1 MALIGKIR
9 EKSWLLLIVVGGAI
23 VVFIFTSQ
31 GPNFGGG
38 PEEEYGIGL
47 IYGEKVDQQAYN
59 QLVNEKEEIAIQNA
73 ERSGQP
79 KQPVNQDDVW
89 REFIEEKILE
99 KEYEALGINV
109 SENEFDAYLYGRNG
123 FAPPSDLQN
132 AFKDEAGNF
141 DPKAL
146 EQQIEQLKGSDD
158 PEMKKAWERSKEFYM
173 AQRKRQKY
181 YDILDQGIYVTSLE
195 AKQEYVAANEKK
207 SISFVVLNY
216 GSIPD
221 SDIKVDD
228 KKLKAYFNKHKNEAK
243 YINRV
248 SSRVVRWS
256 EITIEPSKKDI
267 VDFNE
272 EIETLKNKLT
282 KTKKDSL
289 FVMSEADSK
298 VFSTKLGYRPE
309 GSQNQMASQGFV
321 YPIAMDS
328 TFRNSK
334 VGDVIG
340 PYQQNGATKVA
351 KVVSKGSLFSVRHIL
366 IGGNRADSLAVAK
379 AQKTTDSLMLLINK
393 DNFEQYVTD
402 FSTDQGSLEKGG
414 KYENFISN
422 EMVPEFEE
430 FAKTQPIGKIGYVQ
444 TDFGFHI
451 MEVLDREENVVP
463 NLAVIDRTLNPGA
476 ETLIALEKDSY
487 DLLSKM
493 YKKLDATKNDY
504 RKVALFD
511 TIASRKDMFVRSLTI
526 QDENPKITGF
536 SSAYAE
542 NELFKLAFNKEA
554 KVGDL
559 ISSPLKDGERW
570 VVAILADIRIE
581 DKATFENAKATVKSE
596 YIKEQKALKLMSKMR
611 GKSLEAI
618 ATNENVSIIPAEVT
632 FAQSTLGKIASEPKI
647 VGALF
652 SGLKDGKMTQPLKG
666 NAGVYVVRVEKTSR
680 APQTAD
686 YSKEKDQLLGSRRSS
701 VGSSALAGLKEM
713 AEVVDNRKFYE
724 INLRR

>member
-31 GPNFGGG
+31 GPNLGSGA
-38 PEEEYGIGL
+38 EEEYGIGL

-79 KQPVNQDDVW
+79 KQAVNQDAVW
-89 REFIEEKILE
+89 REFVEEKILE

-109 SENEFDAYLYGRNG
+109 SEDEFDAYLYGRNG
-123 FAPPSDLQN
+123 FDPPSDLQN

-146 EQQIEQLKGSDD
+146 EQQIAQLKGSDD

-216 GSIPD
+216 SSIPD
-221 SDIKVDD
+221 SEIPVNDS
-228 KKLKAYFNKHKNEAK
+228 KLKAYFKKHKNEAK
-243 YINRV
+243 FVNRV
-248 SSRVVRWS
+248 SSRVIRFAD
-256 EITIEPSKKDI
+256 ITIEPSKEDSIAFDK
-267 VDFNE
+267 
-272 EIETLKNKLT
+272 EIAELKAGLIRT
-282 KTKKDSL
+282 PKDSL
-289 FVMSEADSK
+289 YVMRKADSK

-321 YPIAMDS
+321 YPMAMDS
-328 TFRNSK
+328 TFKNSK

-340 PYQQNGATKVA
+340 PYEQNGATKIA
-351 KVVSKGSLFSVRHIL
+351 KVVSKGPLFSVRHIL
-366 IGGNRADSLAVAK
+366 IGGTRSDSLAVAK
-379 AQKTTDSLMLLINK
+379 AQKTTDSLMPLINK

-402 FSTDQGSLEKGG
+402 FSTDQGSVEKGG

-422 EMVPEFEE
+422 EMVTEFEE

-451 MEVLDREENVVP
+451 MEVLDRQENVVP
-463 NLAVIDRTLNPGA
+463 NLAVVDRTLTPGA
-476 ETLIALEKDSY
+476 ETLIALEKESY

-493 YKKLDATKNDY
+493 YKKLGATKNEY

-511 TIASRKDMFVRSLTI
+511 TIAKRRDMLVRPLTI
-526 QDENPKITGF
+526 QDENPKVSGF

-542 NELFKLAFNKEA
+542 NELFKLAYNKDA

-570 VVAILADIRIE
+570 VVAILADIRVE
-581 DKATFENAKATVKSE
+581 DKATFENSRATVKSE
-596 YIKEQKALKLMSKMR
+596 YIKEQKALKLINKMR
-611 GKSLEAI
+611 GKSLDQI
-618 ATNENVSIIPAEVT
+618 STKENVSIIPTEVS

-666 NAGVYVVRVEKTSR
+666 NAGVYVVRVEKSNR
-680 APQTAD
+680 APQTGD
-686 YSKEKDQLLGSRRSS
+686 YTKEKDQLLGTRRSS
-701 VGSSALAGLKEM
+701 VGTSALAGLKEM